1 MKNGYA
7 LGALRPHDPLT
18 WAIGSLC
25 AGSIHNPIIDATTS
39 SLTGKNKAA
48 RMPLEFSN
56 EPNGI

>member
-1 MKNGYA
+1 M
-7 LGALRPHDPLT
+7 
-18 WAIGSLC
+18 GSQC
-25 AGSIHNPIIDATTS
+25 AGSIHKPIIDATTS